1 MIIDKLNPQGYCNG
15 VKRAI
20 NICLEA
26 LENPNTKKP
35 IYLLG
40 SVIHNKYVNEEFIK
54 KGAIILEDKNKTRY
68 ELLDQIN
75 EGTVIISAHGVS
87 PKVIAKA
94 KAKNLNIIDTTC
106 PYVSIIHNN
115 IIKYLNEG
123 YTCLYIGTKKH
134 PECEGILE
142 IDSNIININNITD
155 INNLNINNDKIYI
168 TNQTTLSIFDTSD
181 IYNELKNKYPNAI
194 LDNKICDSTTKRQ
207 LAVINQDKVDLC
219 IVVGDK
225 ASSNTKKLAQ
235 IANNSNI
242 NTILV
247 ENINDI
253 KDYDFKNINTISI
266 TSGASTPSILVDEII
281 KYIKK

>member
-1 MIIDKLNPQGYCNG
+1 MIINKLNPQGYCNG

-75 EGTVIISAHGVS
+75 EGTIIISAHGVS

-94 KAKNLNIIDTTC
+94 KDKNLNIIDTTC
-106 PYVSIIHNN
+106 PNVSIIHNN

-123 YTCLYIGTKKH
+123 YTCLYIGTNKH

-142 IDSNIININNITD
+142 INSNIININNITD

-168 TNQTTLSIFDTSD
+168 TNQTTLSIFDT
-181 IYNELKNKYPNAI
+181 
-194 LDNKICDSTTKRQ
+194 
-207 LAVINQDKVDLC
+207 
-219 IVVGDK
+219 
-225 ASSNTKKLAQ
+225 
-235 IANNSNI
+235 
-242 NTILV
+242 
-247 ENINDI
+247 
-253 KDYDFKNINTISI
+253 
-266 TSGASTPSILVDEII
+266 
-281 KYIKK
+281 

>member
-1 MIIDKLNPQGYCNG
+1 MIINKLNPQGYCNG

>member
-1 MIIDKLNPQGYCNG
+1 MIINKLNPQGYCNG

-75 EGTVIISAHGVS
+75 EGTIIISAHGVS

-94 KAKNLNIIDTTC
+94 KDKNLNIIDTTC
-106 PYVSIIHNN
+106 PNVSIIHNN

-142 IDSNIININNITD
+142 INSNIININNITD

-168 TNQTTLSIFDTSD
+168 TNQTTLSIFDTSE

>member
-1 MIIDKLNPQGYCNG
+1 MIINKLNPQGYCNG

-75 EGTVIISAHGVS
+75 EGTIIISAHGVS

-94 KAKNLNIIDTTC
+94 KDKNLNIIDTTC
-106 PYVSIIHNN
+106 PNVSLIHNN

-123 YTCLYIGTKKH
+123 YTWLYIGTKKH

-142 IDSNIININNITD
+142 INSNIININNITD

-168 TNQTTLSIFDTSD
+168 TNQTTLSIFDTSE

>member
-1 MIIDKLNPQGYCNG
+1 MIINKLNPQGYCNG

-75 EGTVIISAHGVS
+75 EGTIIISAHGVS

-106 PYVSIIHNN
+106 PNVSIIHNN

-142 IDSNIININNITD
+142 INSNIININNITD

-168 TNQTTLSIFDTSD
+168 TNQTTLSIFDTSE

>member
-1 MIIDKLNPQGYCNG
+1 MIINKLNPQGYCNG

-75 EGTVIISAHGVS
+75 EGTIIISAHGVS

-106 PYVSIIHNN
+106 PNVSIIHNN

-142 IDSNIININNITD
+142 INSNIININNITD

-168 TNQTTLSIFDTSD
+168 TNQTTLTIFDTSE

>member
-1 MIIDKLNPQGYCNG
+1 MIINKLNPQGYCNG

-94 KAKNLNIIDTTC
+94 KTKNLNIIDTTC
-106 PYVSIIHNN
+106 PNVSIIHNN

-134 PECEGILE
+134 PECEGVLE

-181 IYNELKNKYPNAI
+181 IYNALKNKYPNAI
-194 LDNKICDSTTKRQ
+194 LDNRICDSTTKRQ